1 VPLVL
6 VNSALNMPIR
16 NAEIAEFFKKVA
28 DLLEIDGANPF
39 RVRAYRTAVRTV
51 NSLGRDV
58 SDLIAAQEDLTLLPG
73 IGKELAAKIKEIVAT
88 GRLAKLEELEK
99 SIPSELHQVL
109 KLPGLG
115 PKKVKVLYDQLN
127 IHSLSDLEK
136 AARKE
141 RIRNLAGFGKKSEER
156 ILEEIEQ
163 RGQGKERIQWIVAE
177 KVAASFIEYLK
188 VQPTVRHIDMAGSF
202 RRRQETVG
210 DLDILVS
217 CDSPA
222 QIMALFIRYED
233 VQRVI
238 AQGET
243 KSSVILRGGLQVD
256 LRVVDPQSYGAAL
269 HYFTG
274 SQLHN
279 IALRRLARQ
288 MGLKINEYGVFNK
301 DQRIAG
307 QTEKDVFAALKLPYI
322 EPELREDRGEIQA
335 ARQDRLP
342 ELVTLEDI
350 RGDLHCH
357 TDDTDGH
364 HSVEEFA
371 RAAARKG
378 YEYIGITNHSRHLRI
393 ARGLDPEGVKS
404 LIKKIDRL
412 NQKLDD
418 IVIFKSMEVDIL
430 KDGTLDLPDS
440 ILKEL
445 DFTICSVHSDFRL
458 PRQTQTE
465 RLIRAMDNPFF
476 TILGHPSG
484 RLINQRP
491 AYAVDLQ
498 RLIAAAAERGCIM
511 ELNAN
516 PDRLDLDDVH
526 CKIAKEVGVPVAIST
541 DAHWMDHLDYM
552 RLGVGQARRG
562 WLEAK
567 DVLNTRGV
575 KELKQI
581 FRR

>member
-1 VPLVL
+1 
-6 VNSALNMPIR
+6 MPIR
-16 NAEIAEFFKKVA
+16 NSEIAELFKKIA

-73 IGKELAAKIKEIVAT
+73 IGKELATKIKEIVAT
-88 GRLAKLEELEK
+88 GRLSKLEELEK
-99 SIPSELHQVL
+99 RIPAELHQVL

-127 IHSLSDLEK
+127 IRSLPDLEK
-136 AARKE
+136 AARKGK
-141 RIRNLAGFGKKSEER
+141 IRNLAGFGNKSQER
-156 ILEEIEQ
+156 MLEEIAQ

-177 KVAASFIEYLK
+177 KVAASFIEYLRA
-188 VQPTVRHIDMAGSF
+188 QPTVRQIDMAGSF

-222 QIMALFIRYED
+222 QIMGLFIRHED
-233 VQRVI
+233 VLRVI

-256 LRVVDPQSYGAAL
+256 LRVIDPQSYGAAL

-288 MGLKINEYGVFNK
+288 RDLKINEYGVFNR

-307 QTEKDVFAALKLPYI
+307 QTEKDVFAALKLSYI

-357 TDDTDGH
+357 TDETDGH
-364 HSVEEFA
+364 HSIEEFA
-371 RAAARKG
+371 RAAALKG

-393 ARGLDPEGVKS
+393 ARGLDPEGVKG

-458 PRQTQTE
+458 PRQAQTE
-465 RLIRAMDNPFF
+465 RLIRAMDNPYF
-476 TILGHPSG
+476 TILGHPTG

-498 RLIAAAAERGCIM
+498 HLIAAAAERGCFM

-516 PDRLDLDDVH
+516 PDRLDMDDVH
-526 CKIAKEVGVPVAIST
+526 CKFAKEAGVPVAIST
-541 DAHWMDHLDYM
+541 DAHWMDHLNYM
-552 RLGVGQARRG
+552 RLGVSQARRG

-581 FRR
+581 FNRSNSGI

>member
-1 VPLVL
+1 MEKSETLPGSEKSPKNGYWMKS
-6 VNSALNMPIR
+6 NSADSL
-16 NAEIAEFFKKVA
+16 
-28 DLLEIDGANPF
+28 
-39 RVRAYRTAVRTV
+39 TA
-51 NSLGRDV
+51 
-58 SDLIAAQEDLTLLPG
+58 
-73 IGKELAAKIKEIVAT
+73 
-88 GRLAKLEELEK
+88 
-99 SIPSELHQVL
+99 
-109 KLPGLG
+109 
-115 PKKVKVLYDQLN
+115 
-127 IHSLSDLEK
+127 
-136 AARKE
+136 
-141 RIRNLAGFGKKSEER
+141 
-156 ILEEIEQ
+156 
-163 RGQGKERIQWIVAE
+163 
-177 KVAASFIEYLK
+177 
-188 VQPTVRHIDMAGSF
+188 QPTVKQIDMAGSF
-202 RRRQETVG
+202 RRRRETVG

-222 QIMALFIRYED
+222 QIMTLFISHED

-238 AQGET
+238 ARGDT
-243 KSSVILRGGLQVD
+243 KSSVILRGGMQVD
-256 LRVVDPQSYGAAL
+256 LRVIEPESYGAAL

-288 MGLKINEYGVFNK
+288 MGLKINEYGVFNEE
-301 DQRIAG
+301 QRIAG
-307 QTEKDVFAALKLPYI
+307 QTEADVFAALKLPYI
-322 EPELREDRGEIQA
+322 QPELREDRGEIQA
-335 ARQDRLP
+335 ACQNRLP
-342 ELVTLEDI
+342 ELITLDDI

-371 RAAARKG
+371 RAAAQKG

-393 ARGLDPEGVKS
+393 ARGLDPEGVKG

-430 KDGTLDLPDS
+430 KDGRLDLPDS
-440 ILKEL
+440 ILEEL

-465 RLIRAMDNPFF
+465 RLIRAMDNPYF

-484 RLINQRP
+484 RLINQRA

-498 RLIAAAAERGCIM
+498 RLIAAAAERGCFM

-526 CKIAKEVGVPVAIST
+526 CKFAKEAGVQVAIST
-541 DAHWMDHLDYM
+541 DAHWMDHLGYM
-552 RLGVGQARRG
+552 RLGVNQARRG

-575 KELKQI
+575 EELKLI

>member
-1 VPLVL
+1 
-6 VNSALNMPIR
+6 M
-16 NAEIAEFFKKVA
+16 
-28 DLLEIDGANPF
+28 
-39 RVRAYRTAVRTV
+39 
-51 NSLGRDV
+51 
-58 SDLIAAQEDLTLLPG
+58 
-73 IGKELAAKIKEIVAT
+73 
-88 GRLAKLEELEK
+88 
-99 SIPSELHQVL
+99 
-109 KLPGLG
+109 
-115 PKKVKVLYDQLN
+115 
-127 IHSLSDLEK
+127 
-136 AARKE
+136 
-141 RIRNLAGFGKKSEER
+141 
-156 ILEEIEQ
+156 LEEIAQ

-188 VQPTVRHIDMAGSF
+188 AQPTVRQIDMAGSF

-222 QIMALFIRYED
+222 QIMGLFIRHED

-256 LRVVDPQSYGAAL
+256 LRVIDPQSYGAAL

-288 MGLKINEYGVFNK
+288 RDLKINEYGVFNR

-307 QTEKDVFAALKLPYI
+307 QTEKDVFAALKLSYI

-342 ELVTLEDI
+342 ELVTLEYI

-465 RLIRAMDNPFF
+465 RLIRAMDNPYF

-484 RLINQRP
+484 RLINQRA

-498 RLIAAAAERGCIM
+498 RLIAAAAERGCFM

-526 CKIAKEVGVPVAIST
+526 CKFAKEAGVQVAIST
-541 DAHWMDHLDYM
+541 DA
-552 RLGVGQARRG
+552 
-562 WLEAK
+562 AK

-575 KELKQI
+575 EELKLI

>member
-1 VPLVL
+1 
-6 VNSALNMPIR
+6 MPIR

-39 RVRAYRTAVRTV
+39 RVRAYRTAVRTIS
-51 NSLGRDV
+51 SLGHEI
-58 SDLIAAQEDLTLLPG
+58 SELIAHKDLTNLPG
-73 IGKELAAKIKEIVAT
+73 IGKELATKIKEIVAT
-88 GRLAKLEELEK
+88 GRLSKLEELEK
-99 SIPSELHQVL
+99 RIPPELHQVL

-127 IHSLSDLEK
+127 IRSLPELEK
-136 AARKE
+136 AARREK
-141 RIRNLAGFGKKSEER
+141 IRSLAGFGKKSEER

-163 RGQGKERIQWIVAE
+163 RGQGKERIQWIVGE
-177 KVAASFIEYLK
+177 KVAASFIEYLTA
-188 VQPTVRHIDMAGSF
+188 QPSVKQIDMAGSF
-202 RRRQETVG
+202 RRRQETIG

-217 CDSPA
+217 CDTPA
-222 QIMALFIRYED
+222 QIMALFIRHED

-238 AQGET
+238 AQGNT
-243 KSSVILRGGLQVD
+243 KSSVILRGGMQVD
-256 LRVVDPQSYGAAL
+256 LRVIDSQSYGAAL

-279 IALRRLARQ
+279 ITLRRLARQ
-288 MGLKINEYGVFNK
+288 MGLKINEYGVFK
-301 DQRIAG
+301 EEQRIAG
-307 QTEKDVFAALKLPYI
+307 QTEADVFAALKLPFI
-322 EPELREDRGEIQA
+322 EPELREDRGEIQT
-335 ARQDRLP
+335 ARQGRLP
-342 ELVTLEDI
+342 ELVTQDDI

-357 TDDTDGH
+357 TDETDGH

-371 RAAARKG
+371 RAAAQMG
-378 YEYIGITNHSRHLRI
+378 YEYIGITNHSQHLRI
-393 ARGLDPEGVKS
+393 ARGLDPEGVKN
-404 LIKKIDRL
+404 LIKKIERL

-465 RLIRAMDNPFF
+465 RLIRAMDNPYF

-484 RLINQRP
+484 RLINQRA

-526 CKIAKEVGVPVAIST
+526 CKIAKEFGVQVAIST
-541 DAHWMDHLDYM
+541 DAHWLGHLSYM
-552 RLGVGQARRG
+552 RLGVNQARRG

-575 KELKQI
+575 EELRKY

>member
-1 VPLVL
+1 
-6 VNSALNMPIR
+6 MPIR
-16 NAEIAEFFKKVA
+16 NAEIAEFFNKVA

-39 RVRAYRTAVRTV
+39 RVRAYRTAARTIS
-51 NSLGRDV
+51 SLGRDV
-58 SDLIAAQEDLTLLPG
+58 VELIAAQEDLTRLTG
-73 IGKELAAKIKEIVAT
+73 IGKELATKIKEIVAT
-88 GRLAKLEELEK
+88 GRLSKLEELEK
-99 SIPSELHQVL
+99 RIPAELHQVL

-115 PKKVKVLYDQLN
+115 PKKVKVLYDQLS

-136 AARKE
+136 AASKG

-163 RGQGKERIQWIVAE
+163 RGQGKERIQWVVAE

-188 VQPTVRHIDMAGSF
+188 AQPTVRQIDMAGSF

-222 QIMALFIRYED
+222 QIVALFIRHED

-256 LRVVDPQSYGAAL
+256 LRVIDPESYGAAL

-288 MGLKINEYGVFNK
+288 MGLKINEYGVFKK

-307 QTEKDVFAALKLPYI
+307 VSEKDVFAALNLPYI
-322 EPELREDRGEIQA
+322 APELREDRGEIQA
-335 ARQDRLP
+335 ASQNRLP

-371 RAAARKG
+371 RAAAQKG
-378 YEYIGITNHSRHLRI
+378 YEYIGITNHSRHLHI

-404 LIKKIDRL
+404 LIKKIDRIK
-412 NQKLDD
+412 QKLDD
-418 IVIFKSMEVDIL
+418 IVILKSMEVDIL

-465 RLIRAMDNPFF
+465 RLMRAMDNPYF
-476 TILGHPSG
+476 TILGHPTG
-484 RLINQRP
+484 RLINQRA
-491 AYAVDLQ
+491 AYAVDLA
-498 RLIAAAAERGCIM
+498 RLIAAAAERGCFM

-526 CKIAKEVGVPVAIST
+526 CKIAKEAGVLVAIST
-541 DAHWMDHLDYM
+541 DAHWMDHLNYL
-552 RLGVGQARRG
+552 RLGMGQARRG

-567 DVLNTRGV
+567 DVLNARGV
-575 KELKQI
+575 EELKQI
-581 FRR
+581 FKR

>member
-1 VPLVL
+1 
-6 VNSALNMPIR
+6 MPIR

-39 RVRAYRTAVRTV
+39 RVRAYRTAVRTIS
-51 NSLGRDV
+51 SLGHEI
-58 SDLIAAQEDLTLLPG
+58 SELIAHKDLTNLPG
-73 IGKELAAKIKEIVAT
+73 IGKELATKIKEIVAT
-88 GRLAKLEELEK
+88 GRLSKLEELEK
-99 SIPSELHQVL
+99 RIPPELHQVL

-127 IHSLSDLEK
+127 IRSLPELEK
-136 AARKE
+136 AARREK
-141 RIRNLAGFGKKSEER
+141 IRSLAGFGKKSEER

-163 RGQGKERIQWIVAE
+163 RGQGKERIQWIVGE
-177 KVAASFIEYLK
+177 KVAASFIEYLTA
-188 VQPTVRHIDMAGSF
+188 QPSVKQIDMAGSF
-202 RRRQETVG
+202 RRRQETIG

-217 CDSPA
+217 CDTPA
-222 QIMALFIRYED
+222 QIMALFIRHED

-238 AQGET
+238 AQGNT
-243 KSSVILRGGLQVD
+243 KSSVILRGGMQVD
-256 LRVVDPQSYGAAL
+256 LRVIDSQSYGAAL

-279 IALRRLARQ
+279 ITLRRLARQ
-288 MGLKINEYGVFNK
+288 MGLKINEYGVFK
-301 DQRIAG
+301 EEQRIAG
-307 QTEKDVFAALKLPYI
+307 QTEADVFAALKLPFI

-335 ARQDRLP
+335 ARQGRLP
-342 ELVTLEDI
+342 ELVTQDDI

-357 TDDTDGH
+357 TDETDGH

-371 RAAARKG
+371 RAAAQMG
-378 YEYIGITNHSRHLRI
+378 YEYIGITNHSQHLRI
-393 ARGLDPEGVKS
+393 ARGLDPEGVKN
-404 LIKKIDRL
+404 LIKKIERL

-465 RLIRAMDNPFF
+465 RLIRAMDNPYF

-484 RLINQRP
+484 RLINQRA

-526 CKIAKEVGVPVAIST
+526 CKIAKEFGVQVAIST
-541 DAHWMDHLDYM
+541 DAHWLGHLSYM
-552 RLGVGQARRG
+552 RLGVNQARRG

-575 KELKQI
+575 EELRKY